1 MRVALPPIKK
11 LRIALRRTDEEKT
24 IDARVRSPD
33 NPVKRNLCTGY
44 CILNNRYSIDD
55 IRAFCAA
62 ARTGQFN
69 EAAERLHLS
78 ASAFSRRIAS
88 IEDAVGGRV
97 FDRST
102 RQVRLTS
109 LGIALYQE
117 LAPLLSSLDGSFA
130 QAARIARGETGSLV
144 VAMVATVG
152 YSVLPEVLDKFY
164 SQHSGVF
171 VSVKDGI
178 AASIANLVEDRVAE
192 FGIATH
198 TAFGSALEVEHI
210 GTYSFG
216 LVGSSADPVFKAGH
230 PVAWSDLSDK
240 RVIGLNPTSSTRL
253 QVDGELGALGID
265 LPWFME
271 VDQFSTM
278 LSLIRNKAYCAVLPT
293 LFDPTN
299 EGLLSLPLVEPV
311 MRRDLYFVKRRDKEL
326 TAQGATL
333 AKLLRAVVEFSG

>member
-1 MRVALPPIKK
+1 M
-11 LRIALRRTDEEKT
+11 
-24 IDARVRSPD
+24 S
-33 NPVKRNLCTGY
+33 
-44 CILNNRYSIDD
+44 NRYSLDD

-78 ASAFSRRIAS
+78 ASAVSRRIAG
-88 IEDAVGGRV
+88 IEDAIGGRV

-102 RQVRLTS
+102 RQVRLTP

-117 LAPLLSSLDGSFA
+117 LSPLLSSLDGSFA
-130 QAARIARGETGSLV
+130 QASRTARGETGSLV

-152 YSVLPEVLDKFY
+152 YSVLPDALDAFY
-164 SQHSGVF
+164 SHHPGVF
-171 VSVKDGI
+171 VSVRDGI

-198 TAFGSALEVEHI
+198 TAFGSALDVEHI
-210 GTYSFG
+210 GTYSFS
-216 LVGSSADPVFKAGH
+216 LVGSSADPLFRTGH
-230 PVAWSDLSDK
+230 PVAWSELRNR

-253 QVDGELGALGID
+253 QVDAELGGVGVE

-293 LFDPTN
+293 LFDPVK
-299 EGLLSLPLVEPV
+299 EGLVSLPLVDPA
-311 MRRDLYFVKRRDKEL
+311 MFRDLYFVKRRDREL
-326 TAQGATL
+326 TMQGATL
-333 AKLLRAVVEFSG
+333 AMLLRAALDGARNAT